1 MTEITRVPLLPI
13 ARGSMS
19 KLWLGVAV
27 AVLGGAGL
35 AYAGK
40 PPLVDV
46 QTITPGTGP
55 SPVGD
60 DFVMVNYQGRLANGV
75 VFDQAQHAI
84 FPLQRVVPGFTKALE
99 QMQAGGKYVVKIPA
113 KLGYGD
119 KATGPIPA
127 NSDLTFTVELVD
139 FKTAAEIE
147 QQQRMMEQMRAM
159 QAQQGG
165 AAAPTGAP
173 AGAPTGAMPADPSA
187 GAVAPR

>member
-19 KLWLGVAV
+19 RLWLGVFV

-46 QTITPGTGP
+46 QTIAPGAGP

-119 KATGPIPA
+119 KAVGQIPA

-147 QQQRMMEQMRAM
+147 QQQRLFEQMRAM

-165 AAAPTGAP
+165 AGAP
-173 AGAPTGAMPADPSA
+173 AGAADGVPAGAMPGDPA
-187 GAVAPR
+187 AAPR